1 MLSKR
6 LPLFHIPTM
15 CSCQPDCPQHL
26 LETWEQ
32 PPGAKLPP
40 GDLYPVPHG
49 RGPAPTFSPVP
60 AGWCTTEPPGKC
72 PTPLGCT
79 SVYLASAR
87 PILWNTWT
95 RANWQVR
102 GASFVE
108 RHGMSRAPKHP
119 SAEGTQ
125 EGGTLTPGTRSLL
138 TPSALTPARHASG
151 THRAAIS
158 DRNDRAYQREFWL
171 SIGSGWKKDNRRRPQ
186 T

>member
-26 LETWEQ
+26 LEMLPPCPWQQGQRDTAACSIELSALIQEPKVTRGHWHSSSPCPHHKTWEQ

-79 SVYLASAR
+79 SVYLALAR

-119 SAEGTQ
+119 SAESTQ
-125 EGGTLTPGTRSLL
+125 E
-138 TPSALTPARHASG
+138 
-151 THRAAIS
+151 
-158 DRNDRAYQREFWL
+158 
-171 SIGSGWKKDNRRRPQ
+171 
-186 T
+186 